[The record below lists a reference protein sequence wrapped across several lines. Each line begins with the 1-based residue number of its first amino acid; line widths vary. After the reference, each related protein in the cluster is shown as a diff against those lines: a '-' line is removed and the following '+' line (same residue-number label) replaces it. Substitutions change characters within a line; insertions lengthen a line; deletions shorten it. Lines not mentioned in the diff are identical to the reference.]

1 MLYFNLIEK
10 HLENNKSR
18 FQDDLHCLTYKEL
31 NYYSRAFYEQIK
43 NLPPNGTILICSD
56 NNLESC
62 ICILGCIA
70 IGYRYTVVHNNITDS
85 KKEFILNN
93 ANIVMV
99 VGTDSNWL
107 SNCKYEGDFFNTKQ
121 IWKLNYMHGDSRS
134 VKNQEQDVYI
144 LYTSGSTKSPKGVL
158 AGISQVLF
166 CINSINSVLKN
177 SPSDIIWNCLPLAF
191 DYGMYQLFLAL
202 SSESSF
208 YISPQPMISMIP
220 KILVEK
226 KITGFPV
233 VPSLLGMLIKSKLL
247 SRVSITTLRYITST
261 GDLLPVTWIKKFEQ
275 LLPNT
280 TVVPMYGITEC
291 KRVAIMPLDESNKK
305 YCGSCGLPLPGIEV
319 QIEKES
325 PDDPFGELIV
335 YGPNVMKGYWKDA
348 ESTGFGYDSQ
358 RQQFS
363 FRTGDLFS
371 QDNEGFLYFVERK
384 STFIKTNGYRISGKE
399 IDDFLLS
406 KIDHIDE
413 IFTLGIPDEILG
425 QRIITIISSKCS
437 LKDINKC
444 VSMLPIY
451 MRPSEVIL
459 VDYELP
465 KNSNGKID
473 KNQIMEIVV
482 K

>member
-1 MLYFNLIEK
+1 
-10 HLENNKSR
+10 
-18 FQDDLHCLTYKEL
+18 
-31 NYYSRAFYEQIK
+31 
-43 NLPPNGTILICSD
+43 
-56 NNLESC
+56 
-62 ICILGCIA
+62 
-70 IGYRYTVVHNNITDS
+70 
-85 KKEFILNN
+85 
-93 ANIVMV
+93 
-99 VGTDSNWL
+99 
-107 SNCKYEGDFFNTKQ
+107 
-121 IWKLNYMHGDSRS
+121 
-134 VKNQEQDVYI
+134 
-144 LYTSGSTKSPKGVL
+144 
-158 AGISQVLF
+158 
-166 CINSINSVLKN
+166 
-177 SPSDIIWNCLPLAF
+177 
-191 DYGMYQLFLAL
+191 
-202 SSESSF
+202 
-208 YISPQPMISMIP
+208 
-220 KILVEK
+220 
-226 KITGFPV
+226 
-233 VPSLLGMLIKSKLL
+233 
-247 SRVSITTLRYITST
+247 
-261 GDLLPVTWIKKFEQ
+261 
-275 LLPNT
+275 
-280 TVVPMYGITEC
+280 
-291 KRVAIMPLDESNKK
+291 
-305 YCGSCGLPLPGIEV
+305 
-319 QIEKES
+319 
-325 PDDPFGELIV
+325 
-335 YGPNVMKGYWKDA
+335 MKGYWKDA

>member
-18 FQDDLHCLTYKEL
+18 FQDDFHCLTYNDL
-31 NYYSRAFYEQIK
+31 NYYSRAFSEQIK
-43 NLPPNGTILICSD
+43 NLPPDGTILICSD

-62 ICILGCIA
+62 ICILGCIS

-99 VGTDSNWL
+99 VGIDSTWL
-107 SNCKYEGDFFNTKQ
+107 ANCEYTGEFFNSKQ
-121 IWKLNYMHGDSRS
+121 IWKLNYMPDDLRS
-134 VKNQEQDVYI
+134 VKNQDQDVYI

-177 SPSDIIWNCLPLAF
+177 SSSDIIWNCLPLAF

-208 YISPQPMISMIP
+208 YISLQPMISMIP
-220 KILVEK
+220 KILVER

-233 VPSLLGMLIKSKLL
+233 VPSLLGMLLKSQFL
-247 SRVSITTLRYITST
+247 SRVSITTLRYISST
-261 GDLLPVTWIKKFEQ
+261 GDSLPVTWIKKVEQ

-291 KRVAIMPLDESNKK
+291 KRVAIMPLNELNKK

-319 QIEKES
+319 KIDKES

-335 YGPNVMKGYWKDA
+335 YGPNVMKGYWKDT
-348 ESTGFGYDSQ
+348 ESTGFSYDSS

-363 FRTGDLFS
+363 FRTGDLFT
-371 QDNEGFLYFVERK
+371 QDNEGFLYFIERK

-406 KIDHIDE
+406 RLDHIDE
-413 IFTLGIPDEILG
+413 IFTFGIPDEILG

-444 VSMLPIY
+444 VSMLPLY
-451 MRPSEVIL
+451 MRPSEVVL

-473 KNQIMEIVV
+473 KNQIMEKVV